1 LAAAT
6 NGFVYSFSV
15 DDNADLVIVGQTLLK
30 DEVPRAM
37 TARSNIVW
45 ILATQGQELRLW
57 QGEVVNGV
65 IQNLSLLREWF
76 GCGCG
81 VLTATRDRVYA
92 AVAEPDSTYLWRL
105 ELSTGGLSRGQKL
118 GTNRAL
124 GLLVIGGLVYASTR
138 LQNVW
143 RETDQ
148 LVSEGWIMSP
158 LADFFRAEEKSW
170 VTAWADVIVQAGESV
185 ELFFTTEREALFDD
199 QSPSWFPVRS
209 YLSSSEGNEIG
220 IGNVVSRSLA
230 LMVRLF
236 PSNSNTSPRVRS
248 VSTRSY
254 PGKGDVQIQLPI
266 DVGDQIERPGKRPL
280 RVNGWGSQVM
290 AALREREGSAVLCE
304 VYRTGDRVRGL
315 IESVAT
321 PVRTVTPRG
330 TVTQVALV
338 TVRGRR
344 VPESDPL
351 FTLSGWGGYAFGEAP
366 WGGGI

>member
-1 LAAAT
+1 
-6 NGFVYSFSV
+6 
-15 DDNADLVIVGQTLLK
+15 
-30 DEVPRAM
+30 
-37 TARSNIVW
+37 
-45 ILATQGQELRLW
+45 
-57 QGEVVNGV
+57 
-65 IQNLSLLREWF
+65 
-76 GCGCG
+76 
-81 VLTATRDRVYA
+81 
-92 AVAEPDSTYLWRL
+92 
-105 ELSTGGLSRGQKL
+105 
-118 GTNRAL
+118 
-124 GLLVIGGLVYASTR
+124 
-138 LQNVW
+138 
-143 RETDQ
+143 
-148 LVSEGWIMSP
+148 
-158 LADFFRAEEKSW
+158 
-170 VTAWADVIVQAGESV
+170 VQAGESV